1 MSLRPRPEVLRLKRA
16 VHGGPDYAELAALGL
31 RPEEALDF
39 SANTHP
45 FGPPAGVAPAL
56 AGLGRTIER
65 YPDSEAGELRGRLG
79 ERLGVS
85 PARILCGNGSAE
97 LLWLAALAYVK
108 PGAPVLILGPT
119 FGEYQVAAAIA
130 GAEVLEHRAREED
143 GFVPNIAGVLEAAQ
157 SAAGG
162 RPQALFLCN
171 PNNPTGQHLAL
182 EETLRL
188 AEGLPQTLLVVD
200 EAYASLMEPP
210 SCSLGLLDRDNV
222 LIIRSLTKDYAL
234 AGLRLGYALGREDL
248 IANLRKVQ
256 PPWSVNAAA
265 QAAGLAALADAGYLE
280 GVRRRLA
287 EAKTYLLE
295 GLTAL
300 GLACQPSAAPF
311 FLVKVGHAP
320 TMRHQLLQRG
330 ILVRDCS
337 SFGLP
342 QHIRLSPRSLEDC
355 RRLLAALKEIL
366 P

>member
-31 RPEEALDF
+31 RPEEVVDF

-65 YPDSEAGELRGRLG
+65 YPDSEVGELRGRLG

-85 PARILCGNGSAE
+85 PTRILCGNGSAE
-97 LLWLAALAYVK
+97 LLWLAALAYLQ

-119 FGEYQVAAAIA
+119 FGEYRVVAAIA
-130 GAEVLEHRAREED
+130 GAAAVEHRTWEED
-143 GFVPNIAGVLEAAQ
+143 GFVPDIAGALEAAQ
-157 SAAGG
+157 RL

-171 PNNPTGQHLAL
+171 PNNPTGQHLGREAVAQLAAAL
-182 EETLRL
+182 PDALV
-188 AEGLPQTLLVVD
+188 VVD
-200 EAYASLMEPP
+200 EAYASLMEHPP
-210 SCSLGLLDRDNV
+210 CSLGLLDRGNV
-222 LIIRSLTKDYAL
+222 LLVRSLTKDYAL

-248 IANLRKVQ
+248 IATLRQVQ

-265 QAAGLAALADAGYLE
+265 QAAGLAALADAGYME

-300 GLACQPSAAPF
+300 GLVCQPSAAPF
-311 FLVKVGHAP
+311 FLVKVGDAP
-320 TMRHQLLQRG
+320 TWRRQLLQRG
-330 ILVRDCS
+330 MLVRDCS

-355 RRLLAALKEIL
+355 RRLLAALKEIRR
-366 P
+366 

>member
-1 MSLRPRPEVLRLKRA
+1 MSLQPRPAVLRLKRA

-56 AGLGRTIER
+56 ACLGRALER

-97 LLWLAALAYVK
+97 ILWLAALAYLQ

-119 FGEYQVAAAIA
+119 FGEYRVAAALA
-130 GAEVLEHRAREED
+130 GAEAVEHRAREED
-143 GFVPNIAGVLEAAQ
+143 GFVPDIEGALEAAHRL
-157 SAAGG
+157 

-171 PNNPTGQHLAL
+171 PNNPTGHYLGREAVARLVAAL
-182 EETLRL
+182 PE
-188 AEGLPQTLLVVD
+188 ALVVLD
-200 EAYASLMEPP
+200 EAYVSLAESPWRA
-210 SCSLGLLDRDNV
+210 LDLLDRGNV
-222 LIIRSLTKDYAL
+222 LMVRSLTKDYAL

-248 IANLRKVQ
+248 IAALRQVQ

-280 GVRRRLA
+280 VVLRRLA

-300 GLACQPSAAPF
+300 GLFCQPSAAPF

-320 TMRHQLLQRG
+320 TLRHQLLQRG

-337 SFGLP
+337 SFGLT

-355 RRLLAALKEIL
+355 RRLLAALKEIMR
-366 P
+366 